1 MVLILQTNV
10 VMEIIPEYDL
20 SVCIPSKR
28 SLVDS
33 KDSISAAI
41 GFCESSKAE
50 LQISDNSQDEQK
62 KEFWNNINL
71 NNFNY
76 FSSNCKT
83 SGENWHNAAKNAKGS
98 FIGMCSDD
106 DLIINISNPDL
117 NYSLLPHDIAGI
129 KPSINLWTKELGFYK
144 ENNFSITDETALE
157 RVISYSKLCSGNN
170 TTLYSFFRS
179 DLLKEVQEASIKNP
193 IKSGTDDWSLVIAL
207 VASGKIILDT
217 SKLYIYK
224 NQNWIKQKQIIDE
237 QKKLYRNINI
247 CDRALHFSKL
257 FRALNGLTYI
267 TRKKSNIKR
276 IQLLEAA
283 NYTFKKNVKYFL
295 DYYYENKILFLQKE
309 KEKINLLEIDN
320 SIEKNMDLIL
330 EIIRIW
336 DYHVAD
342 KYLDFYKNVTG
353 NDWGIV
359 K

>member
-1 MVLILQTNV
+1 
-10 VMEIIPEYDL
+10 MEFIPEYDL

-28 SLVDS
+28 RFEDS
-33 KDSISAAI
+33 KDSISSAI
-41 GFCESSKAE
+41 GFCESTKSE

-62 KEFWNNINL
+62 KEFWTNISL

-83 SGENWHNAAKNAKGS
+83 SGDNWHNAAKNAKGG

-117 NYSLLPHDIAGI
+117 NYSLLPHDIVGI
-129 KPSINLWTKELGFYK
+129 KPSIKLWSKEVGFYR
-144 ENNFSITDETALE
+144 ENNFSITDETPLE

-170 TTLYSFFRS
+170 TTLYSFFKS
-179 DLLKEVQEASIKNP
+179 ETLKEIQDESIKNP
-193 IKSGTDDWSLVIAL
+193 IKSGTDDWSLVMAL
-207 VASGKIILDT
+207 VASGKIIIDT
-217 SKLYIYK
+217 SKLYIYR
-224 NQNWIKQKQIIDE
+224 NQNWISQKQIIDE

-257 FRALNGLTYI
+257 FRALNGLTYL

-276 IQLLEAA
+276 FQLLEAA
-283 NYTFKKNVKYFL
+283 NFIFKKDVRHFL
-295 DYYYENKILFLQKE
+295 IYYHENKNLFLQKE
-309 KEKINLLEIDN
+309 KEKISLLELDN
-320 SIEKNMDLIL
+320 SIEKNMDIALQ
-330 EIIRIW
+330 IISIW
-336 DYHVAD
+336 DFKVAD